1 MWLSQ
6 GDVWGL
12 RGVSFTAPELW
23 GEGWAG
29 EAELMSTSLAEEWDL
44 CEGHW
49 GHRAGF

>member
-12 RGVSFTAPELW
+12 GGVSFTAPELW

-29 EAELMSTSLAEEWDL
+29 EAELMLSLSLKVQHEF
-44 CEGHW
+44 G
-49 GHRAGF
+49 